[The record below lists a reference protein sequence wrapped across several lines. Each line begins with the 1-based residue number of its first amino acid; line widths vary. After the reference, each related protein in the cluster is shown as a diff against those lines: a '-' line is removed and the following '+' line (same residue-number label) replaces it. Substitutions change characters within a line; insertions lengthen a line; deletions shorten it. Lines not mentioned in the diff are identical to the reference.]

1 MAVLIDPPAWPA
13 HGTVFSHLVSDSS
26 FEELHAF
33 ARDASL
39 SPRAFDLD
47 HYDVP
52 AHRHAELVAAGAEPV
67 SGRELV
73 RRLLGS
79 GLRTPARRR
88 PARRDAVLTR
98 RWQAV
103 FAGLPAQADAVMAAG
118 RDLLGRWSEPHRHYH
133 SPDHLLAVLEAVDLL
148 ESAGQDLGPRPRAV
162 RLAAWVH
169 DAVYGADPARP
180 AGQDEED
187 SARLAERMLAAP
199 ALAVPAD
206 VVAEAGRLVRLT
218 ADHRPAPG
226 DAAGAVLSDA
236 DLEVLGR
243 GAQAYD
249 AYVRAVRA
257 DFAHV
262 TQEQWRTGRARVL
275 EGLLAADHLYATAAG
290 RARWEA
296 TARENLTRELAALR
310 A

>member
-162 RLAAWVH
+162 RLAAWFH

-187 SARLAERMLAAP
+187 
-199 ALAVPAD
+199 
-206 VVAEAGRLVRLT
+206 
-218 ADHRPAPG
+218 
-226 DAAGAVLSDA
+226 LS
-236 DLEVLGR
+236 LI
-243 GAQAYD
+243 
-249 AYVRAVRA
+249 
-257 DFAHV
+257 HI
-262 TQEQWRTGRARVL
+262 
-275 EGLLAADHLYATAAG
+275 
-290 RARWEA
+290 
-296 TARENLTRELAALR
+296 
-310 A
+310 